1 MASSFKSFVDN
12 EGRECVTCGV
22 YKKWAD
28 FNTARKE
35 TTGHWSTCKECI
47 AKKRCRKKQKDKDLR
62 RHYGISLTEYNQMLD
77 DQHHGCKICGK
88 DKQQNGRDLAVD
100 HCHSTGKV
108 RGLLCNNCNRAL
120 GYFEDDQN
128 RMRLAMQYLDDATAA

>member
-35 TTGHWSTCKECI
+35 TTGHRSTCKECI

-62 RHYGISLTEYNQMLD
+62 RNYGISLTEYNQMLD